1 MTPLL
6 PIELGKPVKIRKRK
20 LTKFEEVRTAADYF
34 DATSE
39 PELEGGSMEPLLDFV
54 TTSTTTATSTNVNS
68 SLSSEGWVQQ
78 QQEAEQQVS

>member
-54 TTSTTTATSTNVNS
+54 PTSTNVNS